1 MLGKDTMRRIVTCL
15 ISLLVI
21 VVIVGCGSVSEP
33 IWELA
38 GTETQAAVAAQQAT
52 DIALGLPTSAPPTS
66 TPIPTATL
74 TPTPEPTATT
84 LPTDVPP
91 TATATLAP
99 TSTPVPTA
107 TTAPTTASVGASDV
121 AVPLPDGFADLV
133 AAADPAD
140 GEAVFNRTISMPD
153 GAVWSCSQCH
163 SITPDEARLIGPGQW
178 NVAVRAETRVE
189 GQNALTY
196 LYNSILHPNAFITPP
211 DASGAAYPAN
221 LMPQYYSEVLT
232 EEELASVIAYLETL
246 QE

>member
-1 MLGKDTMRRIVTCL
+1 MRRIVTCL

-38 GTETQAAVAAQQAT
+38 GTETQAAAVAAQQAT

-66 TPIPTATL
+66 TPVPTATL
-74 TPTPEPTATT
+74 TPTVAPTATPQ
-84 LPTDVPP
+84 PTDLPP

-99 TSTPVPTA
+99 TSTPQPTA
-107 TTAPTTASVGASDV
+107 TTAPTAGAAAGDV

-133 AAADPAD
+133 AASDVAA

-189 GQNALTY
+189 GQDALTY
-196 LYNSILHPNAFITPP
+196 LYNSILHPNAYIVPP

-232 EEELASVIAYLETL
+232 EQELASVIAYLETL
-246 QE
+246 QD